1 MTGQA
6 EVRVDLA
13 ARAAPGSKA
22 WPLLSVGAV
31 CGLGWAAGLRGL
43 MVEVAG
49 PSESTVTW
57 VGTFEGIL
65 LPGVVTGMLLGLAE
79 HLRRSGRRR
88 GWRWL
93 ALAPLAF
100 PAATPTVLASIFTG
114 GGIGGGALA
123 IPIFG
128 MAGGFA
134 VSGRGPRWARVS
146 VGVVALLPMPGWV
159 VGAALAGG
167 SLTPGT
173 PRGAWVAVLF
183 ISFLAVL
190 SLACAIPHRSVVA
203 APAARR
209 VDD

>member
-1 MTGQA
+1 M
-6 EVRVDLA
+6 
-13 ARAAPGSKA
+13 
-22 WPLLSVGAV
+22 LSVGAV
-31 CGLGWAAGLRGL
+31 CGLAWAAGLRGL

-79 HLRRSGRRR
+79 HLCRAGGRRGR
-88 GWRWL
+88 RWL

-100 PAATPTVLASIFTG
+100 TAANPTVLVSIVTD

-134 VSGRGPRWARVS
+134 VSGRGPRWVRIVVS
-146 VGVVALLPMPGWV
+146 VVAVLPVPGWV
-159 VGAALAGG
+159 VGTALAGG
-167 SLTPGT
+167 ALTPAA

-183 ISFLAVL
+183 MSLLAVL
-190 SLACAIPHRSVVA
+190 SLACAIPYRSVLVA
-203 APAARR
+203 PVAEPGGEELQIGLDAQPELAGAIQPTSRS
-209 VDD
+209 